1 VLATGIDQ
9 SKVPAE
15 HRGLARVFRNEV
27 RAVDVRMDAALAA
40 IAAPLNARLRRHPR
54 LRHEQVAIAVKLYR
68 MTVPAAFRLGEV
80 EVTPDRDAFEIAEMR
95 LTATWLNAT
104 AWRDDD
110 ATEQGIAIARLVLA
124 MRPRRGM
131 VQVWT
136 PCALV
141 SAHALGRYFE
151 RTGLRDH
158 TSLVRDL
165 AVLADAADAGDDRVA
180 TTDGGCWLG
189 SMQTMRGAG
198 KVTARA
204 RNVRTWV
211 DG

>member
-1 VLATGIDQ
+1 VVLASLDQ

-15 HRGLARVFRNEV
+15 YRGLARLFRDEV
-27 RAVDVRMDAALAA
+27 KAVDVRLDRTLVT

-54 LRHEQVAIAVKLYR
+54 LRHEQIAIAVKLYGR
-68 MTVPAAFRLGEV
+68 DVPAAFRLGEV
-80 EVTPDRDAFEIAEMR
+80 EVHPDRDAFEITETR
-95 LTATWLNAT
+95 LTATWMNAT

-110 ATEQGIAIARLVLA
+110 ATEQGIAVARFALA

-131 VQVWT
+131 AQVWT
-136 PCALV
+136 PVALI
-141 SAHALGRYFE
+141 SAHAIGRWFS

-158 TSLVRDL
+158 AALVRDL
-165 AVLADAADAGDDRVA
+165 AVLALAADDGDDRVA
-180 TTDGGCWLG
+180 TPVGGCWLG
-189 SMQTMRGAG
+189 AVETMRGAG

-211 DG
+211 GD